1 MEIQEISSKTTIHKW
16 CSELSETSKEYVR
29 KLKKEMQDYLEM
41 KHNMKN
47 TNHVINTIDEM
58 DELYYSKPENNIGSD
73 NVFITPHLDGFLGWI
88 PFMRCWRC
96 IYCITNPNNGRV
108 NSGSTTEMV
117 FHAMRAS
124 ENGQSSSVP

>member
-1 MEIQEISSKTTIHKW
+1 MDIQEISSKTTIHKW
-16 CSELSETSKEYVR
+16 CSELSDTSKKYVR

-47 TNHVINTIDEM
+47 TNHVINSIDEM

-96 IYCITNPNNGRV
+96 IYCSR
-108 NSGSTTEMV
+108 
-117 FHAMRAS
+117 
-124 ENGQSSSVP
+124 SV